1 MQTQTAH
8 PVPLPETDT
17 RPRPT
22 TSSNPLPSVTLG
34 TLADISPTGQPLVHW
49 PTSLSHAPVP
59 ARSQIPVS
67 ATDQG
72 RECTL
77 VFANGDPTQP
87 ILLGLL
93 QPLDTTTTR
102 TDNPV
107 QIQSDQSI
115 QLQAGQARL
124 ELHADGRI
132 LLQGRHIRSQA
143 YGPNHLVGAA
153 IKLN

>member
-8 PVPLPETDT
+8 PVPLPAADLHTE
-17 RPRPT
+17 PAAAV
-22 TSSNPLPSVTLG
+22 SGSALPSVTLG
-34 TLADISPTGQPLVHW
+34 TLADISPSGQPLVHW

-59 ARSQIPVS
+59 ARSQVPVS
-67 ATDQG
+67 PADRG

-93 QPLDTTTTR
+93 QPDTSTASA
-102 TDNPV
+102 DPV

-115 QLQAGQARL
+115 RLQTGQATL

-132 LLQGRHIRSQA
+132 LLQGRYIRSQA
-143 YGPNHLVGAA
+143 YGPNHLVGGA

>member
-1 MQTQTAH
+1 MQTQTSH
-8 PVPLPETDT
+8 PVPLPAADTDT
-17 RPRPT
+17 QPAAG
-22 TSSNPLPSVTLG
+22 SGLLPSVTLG

-59 ARSQIPVS
+59 ARSQVPVS
-67 ATDQG
+67 PADRG

-93 QPLDTTTTR
+93 QPDTSPAS
-102 TDNPV
+102 TDPV

-115 QLQAGQARL
+115 RLQSGQATL

-132 LLQGRHIRSQA
+132 LLQGRYIRSQA
-143 YGPNHLVGAA
+143 YGPNHLVGGA